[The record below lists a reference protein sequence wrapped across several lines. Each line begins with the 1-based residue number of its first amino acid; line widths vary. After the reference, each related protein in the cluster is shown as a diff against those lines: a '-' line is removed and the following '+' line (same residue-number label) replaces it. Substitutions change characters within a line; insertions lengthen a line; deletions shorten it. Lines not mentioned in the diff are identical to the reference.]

1 MNLDARIDVVLGR
14 MVPDNIDL
22 LIAASNGLHLL
33 DHPDPAVH
41 LGGYRSLG
49 ECLFLLY
56 RDGTRKLIVSPAA
69 DDERAAA
76 WRGLSGCIAT
86 DDVAGALAA
95 ELAERGTVAGRI
107 ATVGVD
113 ALPHRLAARLLA
125 LTGGNARSFDDLLY
139 AATGRKTNVEIERA
153 RRAVAIAERGLDRL
167 LEAGRPGMPECE
179 LAVGLNCHTK
189 SLGADDNFLMLSAS
203 PHNRAVMPS
212 SSRRLEPGDILLTEF
227 TPSYE
232 GQFAQICRTISVGPP
247 SAELEETYDL
257 IVRAMWAGIDAI
269 RPGIPISEVCREVDR
284 VLQAAGYGEYCQPP
298 HMRRRGHGLGSGSIA
313 PGDLTTN
320 NDTVLEEDMIFV
332 VHPNQY
338 FPETGYL
345 LCGEPVRVT
354 ATGVETL
361 TTRTAA
367 LAVIPI
373 ERTGSVPCA

>member
-1 MNLDARIDVVLGR
+1 MDLDARIDVVLGR
-14 MVPDNIDL
+14 MVSNNIDL
-22 LIAASNGLHLL
+22 LIAASEGLHLL
-33 DHPDPAVH
+33 DRPDPAVH

-56 RDGTRKLIVSPAA
+56 CDGTRRLIVSPAA
-69 DDERAAA
+69 PDERAAA

-95 ELAERGTVAGRI
+95 ELFERGTVAGRI
-107 ATVGVD
+107 ATAGVD
-113 ALPHRLAARLLA
+113 SLPHRLAARLLA
-125 LTGGNARSFDDLLY
+125 LTGGNTRSFDDLLY
-139 AATGRKTNVEIERA
+139 AATGRKTASEIERA
-153 RRAVAIAERGLDRL
+153 RRAVAIAERGVDRL
-167 LEAGRPGMPECE
+167 LETARPGMPECA

-212 SSRRLEPGDILLTEF
+212 SGRKLQPGDILLTEF
-227 TPSYE
+227 TPSYD

-247 SAELEETYDL
+247 SAHLERTYDL
-257 IVRAMWAGIDAI
+257 IVRAMWAGIETI
-269 RPGIPISEVCREVDR
+269 RPGIPISDVCRAVDR

-320 NDTVLEEDMIFV
+320 NDAVLEEDMIFV

-338 FPETGYL
+338 IPETGYL
-345 LCGEPVRVT
+345 LCGETVRVS

-367 LAVIPI
+367 LGVIPA

>member
-1 MNLDARIDVVLGR
+1 MNLDTRIDVVLGR
-14 MVPDNIDL
+14 MVPENIDL

-33 DHPDPAVH
+33 DRPDPAVH

-69 DDERAAA
+69 DDERVAA

-86 DDVAGALAA
+86 DDIAGALAR
-95 ELAERGTVAGRI
+95 ELTERGTVAGRI
-107 ATVGVD
+107 GTAGVD

-125 LTGGNARSFDDLLY
+125 LTGGHTRSFDDLLD
-139 AATGRKTNVEIERA
+139 AATGRKTSAEIERA

-167 LEAGRPGMPECE
+167 LKAARPGMPECE
-179 LAVGLNCHTK
+179 LAVGLNCYTK

-212 SSRRLEPGDILLTEF
+212 SGRRLAPGDILLTEF

-232 GQFAQICRTISVGPP
+232 GQFAQICRTISVGSP

-257 IVRAMWAGIDAI
+257 VVRAMWAGIEAI
-269 RPGIPISEVCREVDR
+269 RPGIPISEVCRAVDR
-284 VLQAAGYGEYCQPP
+284 VFEAAGYREYCQPP

-320 NDTVLEEDMIFV
+320 NDRVLEEDMIFV

-338 FPETGYL
+338 IPGTGYL

-361 TTRTAA
+361 TARTAA
-367 LAVIPI
+367 LGVIPI
-373 ERTGSVPCA
+373 GSVPCA